1 MSHFYSKVHLA
12 PHCLGN
18 KIQLLNL
25 APAKLCFSS
34 LHNAPEAPL
43 ELLLPGPCLCS
54 FHIQN
59 ALHLP
64 LCLPK
69 SNSQFKAKLW
79 SIHFCGRSSTVP
91 GPHVALSLWVQPF
104 FWRSWR
110 TLTAF
115 LQTVIIAE
123 EWELLLFKL
132 HCVKS
137 YPIRLQQGGPVLVQ
151 QKRIPLGK
159 KWIRLGTKRL
169 WVQSMALLSGLSI
182 WRCCELW
189 CRSQMWLGSGI
200 AMAVA

>member
-137 YPIRLQQGGPVLVQ
+137 YKTTTR
-151 QKRIPLGK
+151 RS
-159 KWIRLGTKRL
+159 RLGAAETNPTRKEMNPTRNQEVVGSIHGL
-169 WVQSMALLSGLSI
+169 AQWVKYLALL
-182 WRCCELW
+182 W
-189 CRSQMWLGSGI
+189 
-200 AMAVA
+200 AVV